1 LETRFL
7 LFHFCDVNEQAVF
20 IFFLKLS
27 LMLRK
32 GCDNHFHMLKQVKVP
47 SQIDGINAQLKP
59 IVRNCILNIAG
70 DAVAEVIF

>member
-1 LETRFL
+1 
-7 LFHFCDVNEQAVF
+7 
-20 IFFLKLS
+20 
-27 LMLRK
+27 MLRK